1 MHAAWCGE
9 GKAYPQLAKAHG
21 GDLKWCIE
29 EEACMFDRLVADGDR
44 TTTGG
49 FVIARSEYL
58 NEDGTAYARKEN
70 HATCG
75 NCKGG
80 WPIYGTASD
89 WMDDGLPLVK
99 DYDRVLCPCGK
110 NFVLAAGSSSAFY
123 SRSEGETI
131 LTPTSAAPVYD
142 QQYTLKD
149 SDGQVLA
156 NARYR
161 ARIDSHVVASG
172 VTDAQG
178 RTQRINTESAKR
190 ITLEIAGY

>member
-1 MHAAWCGE
+1 
-9 GKAYPQLAKAHG
+9 
-21 GDLKWCIE
+21 
-29 EEACMFDRLVADGDR
+29 MFDRLVADGDR

-49 FVIARSEYL
+49 FVIAQSGYL
-58 NEDGTAYARKEN
+58 NEKGIAYARKEN

-80 WPIYGTASD
+80 WSIYGTASD
-89 WMDDGLPLVK
+89 WMDDGLPLVR

-123 SRSEGETI
+123 SGSEGETMA
-131 LTPTSAAPVYD
+131 TPTPTALVHD

-149 SDGQVLA
+149 SDGQALA
-156 NARYR
+156 NVRYR
-161 ARIDSHVVASG
+161 ARIGSQLVASG

-178 RTQRINTESAKR
+178 RTQRINAESAKC
-190 ITLEIAGY
+190 ITLEIADN